1 MKDDSGLHSAR
12 LIARPAHSLI
22 TSCCLSTPV
31 LTPLLSGNPSGAR
44 LAKSHHVLRYQLLS
58 FVRATEINAK
68 SVSQSGIGRVEVGE
82 IECTVCFKGSRE
94 ADVVAGA

>member
-12 LIARPAHSLI
+12 LTFIPAHSLI

-31 LTPLLSGNPSGAR
+31 LTPLLSRNPSGAR
-44 LAKSHHVLRYQLLS
+44 LAKSHLVLCCQLLS

-68 SVSQSGIGRVEVGE
+68 RVSQSGIGRVQVGE
-82 IECTVCFKGSRE
+82 IECTVCF
-94 ADVVAGA
+94 